1 MEIRLGPA
9 TLSGFYL
16 HQRKPHITTL
26 DKIEAWVD
34 KEGKKKDKFV
44 SSDRIITTISTKSL
58 RKKQIAVT
66 PGSLWGNK
74 QLEYFRI
81 EINEV
86 KDFEIFFQESPP
98 KIESLPEEIKEAL
111 SIDLSK
117 LDILYNIDWGKIR
130 HKQVSRVVKSLLAVT
145 KTHRILFNYDEGDL
159 RIQCREEMKLEMC
172 GSTTSAKPDVCIET
186 SHLMIKLLIKEDK
199 NYQVFNINT
208 VAEPQIIG
216 EAIGAFQENSKFG
229 QPLESQLLPCI
240 TMLGTCST
248 LYLIGVTKEL
258 AECVRIGDH
267 PKKKTIVKRYAI
279 SAQIIPMGDAMLLQN
294 NRHHIFQ
301 YYEAFRK
308 FVVRK
313 HVEIYFFK
321 QVI

>member
-1 MEIRLGPA
+1 MLR
-9 TLSGFYL
+9 
-16 HQRKPHITTL
+16 
-26 DKIEAWVD
+26 
-34 KEGKKKDKFV
+34 
-44 SSDRIITTISTKSL
+44 SL
-58 RKKQIAVT
+58 RNGSNQIAVT

-98 KIESLPEEIKEAL
+98 KIEIGGLAKE
-111 SIDLSK
+111 
-117 LDILYNIDWGKIR
+117 
-130 HKQVSRVVKSLLAVT
+130 LLE
-145 KTHRILFNYDEGDL
+145 LFNYDEGDL